1 MTVRTIN
8 TSVRS
13 WQSALKFLYI
23 QHSNIDEEG
32 SVGERTAI
40 RKEDPVDQIRNEGM
54 EGEVEQRAPR
64 ARITQAGTVT

>member
-1 MTVRTIN
+1 M
-8 TSVRS
+8 
-13 WQSALKFLYI
+13 
-23 QHSNIDEEG
+23 DEEG

-54 EGEVEQRAPR
+54 EGGVEQRAPR